1 MKKIKT
7 NVLRLL
13 DQAHIPYYIKEFDYD
28 DHGKPINGRCEM
40 DISEDRTFKTLVLKG
55 TKGYLVCCI
64 PVIYEIDLKK
74 LGSETGNKSVEMILQ
89 RELLPLTGYIHGGCS
104 PIGMKKKFP
113 TYIQK
118 EVLDYEWI
126 GVSAGKRGVSVVIKP
141 NDLIKYTEAK
151 IVDVIKK

>member
-55 TKGYLVCCI
+55 TKGHLVCCI

-89 RELLPLTGYIHGGCS
+89 RELLPLTGYKS
-104 PIGMKKKFP
+104 RLKEKIGHIDDNKIMNK
-113 TYIQK
+113 INNA
-118 EVLDYEWI
+118 L
-126 GVSAGKRGVSVVIKP
+126 GVSFG
-141 NDLIKYTEAK
+141 LEE
-151 IVDVIKK
+151 